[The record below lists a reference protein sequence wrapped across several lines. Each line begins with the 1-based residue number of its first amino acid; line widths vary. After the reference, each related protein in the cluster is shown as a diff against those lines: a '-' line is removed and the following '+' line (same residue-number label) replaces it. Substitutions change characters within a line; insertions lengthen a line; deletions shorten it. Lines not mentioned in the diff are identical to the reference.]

1 MGRVLSANVW
11 VEGVFYGE
19 GTSEAA
25 VGNAAG
31 QIGDHAWRDD
41 APGKAAPEAPVEKP
55 AESSFVVEEQGPS
68 RFAAAP
74 ASPAEDEA
82 PEDEAP
88 EPEPEP
94 GKAQAKAPRQ
104 RRTSGK

>member
-19 GTSEAA
+19 GTPEAA

-41 APGKAAPEAPVEKP
+41 APDEAASEAPVEKP

-68 RFAAAP
+68 QFAAAP
-74 ASPAEDEA
+74 ASPAKDEA
-82 PEDEAP
+82 PEA
-88 EPEPEP
+88 EPEPESEP
-94 GKAQAKAPRQ
+94 VKAQAKTPRQ